1 MCIIGIVGRPGELKT
16 TKLNIGVLEN
26 YRKAIIKSGGVPILI
41 LPPQDIDY
49 YDKSL
54 EEIPS
59 LTQEEKKILEKQI
72 DLCDGILMPGG
83 HVMHEYDKYI
93 CDYCNRN
100 DIPLLGICMGMQV
113 MCNYNNDNKNI
124 KIENE
129 THYED
134 ALYKHDVNINKD
146 SILYSILEE
155 ENIMVN
161 SYHKYKVSNSG
172 SYKISA
178 TKDDIIEAVEKD
190 GKFNIGLQWHPEKN
204 YDNDVNSKKIFKKF
218 INVCKQK

>member
-49 YDKSL
+49 YNKSL

-59 LTQEEKKILEKQI
+59 LTDEEKKILEKQI
-72 DLCDGILMPGG
+72 DLCDGVLMPGG
-83 HVMHEYDKYI
+83 TVMHEYDKYI

-129 THYED
+129 SHYED

-146 SILYSILEE
+146 SILYSILEKD
-155 ENIMVN
+155 NIMVN
-161 SYHKYKVSNSG
+161 SYHKYKVSNNG

-204 YDNDVNSKKIFKKF
+204 YDNDVNSRKIFKKF
-218 INVCKQK
+218 ISVCKCR

>member
-49 YDKSL
+49 YNKSL

-59 LTQEEKKILEKQI
+59 LTDEEKKILEKQI
-72 DLCDGILMPGG
+72 DLCDGVLMPGG
-83 HVMHEYDKYI
+83 TVMHEYDKYI

-129 THYED
+129 SHYED

-146 SILYSILEE
+146 SILYSILEKD
-155 ENIMVN
+155 NIMVN
-161 SYHKYKVSNSG
+161 SYHKYKVSNNG

-190 GKFNIGLQWHPEKN
+190 GKFNIG
-204 YDNDVNSKKIFKKF
+204 YDNDVNSRKIFKKF
-218 INVCKQK
+218 ISVCKCR

>member
-49 YDKSL
+49 YNKSL

-59 LTQEEKKILEKQI
+59 LTDEEKKILEKQI
-72 DLCDGILMPGG
+72 DLCDGVLMPGG
-83 HVMHEYDKYI
+83 TVMHEYDKYV

-129 THYED
+129 SHYED

-146 SILYSILEE
+146 SILYSILEKD
-155 ENIMVN
+155 NIMVN
-161 SYHKYKVSNSG
+161 SYHKYKVSNNG

-178 TKDDIIEAVEKD
+178 TKDDVIEAVEKD